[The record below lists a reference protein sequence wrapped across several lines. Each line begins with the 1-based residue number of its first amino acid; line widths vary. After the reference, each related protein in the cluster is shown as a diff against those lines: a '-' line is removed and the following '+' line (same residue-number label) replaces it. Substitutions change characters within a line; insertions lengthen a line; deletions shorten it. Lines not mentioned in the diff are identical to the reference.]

1 MKSPILFI
9 ILSVLASAVFAEE
22 NIPSDTNAARSAVIQ
37 QNETEGKAFLAKNAK
52 VPGTIVLPSGLQYR
66 VVKAG
71 TGEVPTTNNLV
82 FIKYRGRFIDGS
94 EFNHH
99 NRFLTWTTGGI
110 KGWQEALQKMHV
122 GAKWQIFVP
131 PALAFGDEGEDYF
144 HIGPRTTLIY
154 DLELLSIAPPNPELA
169 TGGLGHGL
177 EENPST
183 ATPGAEEN
191 SVNFK

>member
-1 MKSPILFI
+1 MKLPATLIV
-9 ILSVLASAVFAEE
+9 LSVFASAMFAEE
-22 NIPSDTNAARSAVIQ
+22 KVPADTNPALSAVIQ
-37 QNETEGKAFLAKNAK
+37 QNEIEGKAFLDKNAK
-52 VPGTIVLPSGLQYR
+52 APGIVVLPSGLQYR
-66 VVKAG
+66 VMDAG

-82 FIKYRGRFIDGS
+82 FIKYQGRFIDGS
-94 EFNHH
+94 EFDHH

-122 GAKWQIFVP
+122 GAKWRIFVP
-131 PALAFGDEGEDYF
+131 PTLGFGDEGEDYH

-169 TGGLGHGL
+169 TGGLGHAL

-183 ATPGAEEN
+183 AEPKAEEK
-191 SVNFK
+191 SANFK